1 MRVNLSAPDFQSL
14 ERVREQLAQR
24 LPAAEL
30 ENSNPRGDG
39 VVARIRVEL
48 R

>member
-1 MRVNLSAPDFQSL
+1 MRVNLSAPDFQSV
-14 ERVREQLAQR
+14 ERVREQLSKR

-30 ENSNPRGDG
+30 ENSNARGDG
-39 VVARIRVEL
+39 VVARIRVVL